1 MAKGFSIHIEDVMLN
16 HTFSIQ
22 DPVDEKEL
30 EFRLQ
35 TDNYRINKERLIS
48 RPPLEVTVLNF
59 ARKSDINILY
69 EQKTLP
75 TYIGVKHKNP
85 ETALREFEKIRGYLH
100 AINPSILEQSSGIEC
115 TLTSKCFLDGKKYT
129 DFSEIFKGVNL
140 NVFSKID
147 PTFRLETLRIQ
158 TKKSNADDD
167 IHAISLAPYYVD
179 QRYIYIQTRLITQ
192 ELEKITKYLNS
203 PETYIKQVVEAFT
216 NA

>member
-1 MAKGFSIHIEDVMLN
+1 MVKGFKIIIEDVMLN
-16 HTFSIQ
+16 HTFTIQ
-22 DPVDEKEL
+22 NPVDEKEL

-59 ARKSDINILY
+59 ARKNDINILY

-75 TYIGVKHKNP
+75 TYIGVRHKKP
-85 ETALREFEKIRGYLH
+85 DVALREFEKLRGYLH
-100 AINPSILEQSSGIEC
+100 AIDPSILDQTSGIEC
-115 TLTSKCFLDGKKYT
+115 TLTLKCFLNGKKYT
-129 DFSEIFKGVNL
+129 DFSEIFKGVNM

-158 TKKSNADDD
+158 TKKKNANDD

-179 QRYIYIQTRLITQ
+179 QRYIYIQTRFITND
-192 ELEKITKYLNS
+192 LERTTIYLNS
-203 PETYIKQVVEAFT
+203 HETYIKQVVEAFT